1 MALTEQKVL
10 KQVAILPAQSAA
22 NVQWA
27 NQILRDG
34 EVISETFER
43 KAYTASQ
50 QAEFMVEVEG
60 AAQYAAALGW

>member
-1 MALTEQKVL
+1 MALTEQKIL
-10 KQVAILPAQSAA
+10 KQVSILPAQSAA

-43 KAYTASQ
+43 KAYTADQ
-50 QAEFMVEVEG
+50 KTEFMAEVGG